1 MIDKFSR
8 GFINRVYDFNDF
20 TVNELLCKLAQ
31 KMDEVIAQS
40 NESFNY
46 LDWLKEQGLSDEL
59 INILLAWKED
69 GTFNTIINEHIFNEL
84 NNTIN
89 KLNTQL
95 INIVKI
101 NDNNELNDFFNKIE
115 NNTKV
120 KLKKSTYEVNDVLIL
135 DNKHNV
141 EIDLN
146 DATLKQNKHGY
157 GVLEIKNCTN
167 ITIKGGNIIGSGEF
181 PAQTINNT
189 AKTLHNEK
197 TDCPNDWGTHKN
209 GDYKST
215 TYNGGYLY
223 NVSFGILVLENCE
236 DIIIENVE
244 TSLFNYVGI
253 GVGFRGKVDQRKNKN
268 ITIRNCYCHNNF
280 SAGIHVMHVEG
291 GNVYN
296 NRCENNGHPSA
307 KADDYDCN
315 PGYGISCRN
324 SESYATNVN
333 IYNNICNNNKR
344 KGIDV
349 HSGVD
354 ITINNNTVKNC
365 NYWGIALTR
374 FNGKVKNIIVKDNV
388 IESCATITN
397 GYGIL
402 CDSDGMNII
411 ENNKIFNTGYNGGAI
426 NILNSNASV
435 RGNII
440 SNCATSSDR
449 NAVDITGNVS
459 FTNNVIEDS
468 GVKRGVSA
476 YPINYLLFSD
486 NVIKSKISN
495 VKTFISKGNSSAD
508 DMTCNIKNNIFQ
520 SFVTGGIDLQ
530 CFNVPDGI
538 IDGNSFTGNSVNTN
552 GCGFYIATNNKYYS
566 SVKTSRKPISNDITT
581 VDIKIENGE
590 ITFSDTNNIISEVI
604 DNDKGITIKT
614 GNYKVKG
621 VSYLQKTTETTDVT
635 GVVVRNIYD
644 NVIDIGLLTSQ
655 QPQYGQT
662 SSTINYF
669 NGLFTINVI

>member
-1 MIDKFSR
+1 MVGFTESNFYKALQDFFINNYDKEAFLEMLSEFYNRTEHIIDKNS
-8 GFINRVYDFNDF
+8 V
-20 TVNELLCKLAQ
+20 Q
-31 KMDEVIAQS
+31 
-40 NESFNY
+40 
-46 LDWLKEQGLSDEL
+46 DEL
-59 INILLAWKED
+59 IKELRELY
-69 GTFNTIINEHIFNEL
+69 IEFNEKGIDENIVREKVNYFL
-84 NNTIN
+84 ENSVKIQDIILQMNSIVKVNKNNDLVDFFSKIKNNTN
-89 KLNTQL
+89 
-95 INIVKI
+95 
-101 NDNNELNDFFNKIE
+101 
-115 NNTKV
+115 V
-120 KLKKSTYEVNDVLIL
+120 KLKKFDYVVDDVIIL
-135 DNKHNV
+135 DDKHNV
-141 EIDLN
+141 VIDLN

-167 ITIKGGNIIGSGEF
+167 ITIKGGTIIGSGNF
-181 PAQTINNT
+181 PSQTINNSG
-189 AKTLHNEK
+189 KTLHNEK
-197 TDCPNDWGTHKN
+197 TDCPNDWGTFKN
-209 GDYKST
+209 GEYKSVE
-215 TYNGGYLY
+215 YNGGYLY
-223 NVSFGILVLENCE
+223 NVSFGILILENCE

-253 GVGFRGKVDQRKNKN
+253 GVGFRGKVDQTKNKN
-268 ITIRNCYCHNNF
+268 ITIRNCYCHDNF
-280 SAGIHVMHVEG
+280 CAGIHVMHVEG

-296 NRCENNGHPSA
+296 NRCENNGHPNA
-307 KADDYDCN
+307 KPNDYDCS

-354 ITINNNTVKNC
+354 ITINNNTIKNC

-374 FNGKVKNIIVKDNV
+374 FNGKVKNIIVKDNL
-388 IESCATITN
+388 IDSCATVTN

-411 ENNKIFNTGYNGGAI
+411 ENNKIFNSGFNGGAI
-426 NILNSNASV
+426 NVLNSVANV
-435 RGNII
+435 KGNII
-440 SNCATSSDR
+440 SNCGTSSDR
-449 NAVDITGNVS
+449 NAVDINGDVS
-459 FTNNVIEDS
+459 FTNNIIEDS
-468 GVKRGVSA
+468 GTKRCISA

-486 NVIKSKISN
+486 NVIKSNISN

-520 SFVTGGIDLQ
+520 SVVSGWIDLQ

-538 IDGNSFTGNSVNTN
+538 IDGNSFTGNSVNTSN
-552 GCGFYIATNNKYYS
+552 CGFYIATNNKYYS

-581 VDIKIENGE
+581 VDVKIENGE
-590 ITFSDTNNIISEVI
+590 ISFSDTNNIISEVI
-604 DNDKGITIKT
+604 NNDKGITIKT

-621 VSYLQKTTETTDVT
+621 VSYLKKSTQTTDVT

-644 NVIDIGLLTSQ
+644 NIIDIGLMTSQ
-655 QPQYGQT
+655 NPQYGQT
-662 SSTINYF
+662 GSSINYF